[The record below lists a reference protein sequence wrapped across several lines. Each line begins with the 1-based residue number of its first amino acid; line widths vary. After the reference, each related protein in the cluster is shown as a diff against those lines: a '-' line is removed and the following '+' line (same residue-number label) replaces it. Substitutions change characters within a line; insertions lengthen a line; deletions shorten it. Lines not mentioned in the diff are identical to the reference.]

1 MDQSVRTCQEVHAW
15 LERHGVTA
23 AQWARANGFEPTVVY
38 SLLNGRT
45 RGRHG
50 QAYAAAIA
58 LGLKPRPEVGEELPI
73 RFADSHSI
81 GSCNQ

>member
-1 MDQSVRTCQEVHAW
+1 MERTVRTCQEVRWW

-23 AQWARANGFEPTVVY
+23 AEWAKVHGFEPTVIY

-50 QAYAAAIA
+50 QAHAAAIA
-58 LGLKPRPEVGEELPI
+58 LGLKPRPEEGEELPI
-73 RFADSHSI
+73 RFVNSDRI